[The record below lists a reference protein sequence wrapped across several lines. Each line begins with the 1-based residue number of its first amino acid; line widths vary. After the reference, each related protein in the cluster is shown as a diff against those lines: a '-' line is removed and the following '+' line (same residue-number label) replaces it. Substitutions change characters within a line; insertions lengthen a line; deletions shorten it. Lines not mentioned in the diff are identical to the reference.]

1 MAVDAVWFLRVAMSD
16 SSAFA
21 MTGVRDIT
29 ESTTVKMSTW
39 METTLGSG
47 REVWMMMIDIQGT
60 EGKVIR
66 GTKKLAAT
74 IPFAK

>member
-1 MAVDAVWFLRVAMSD
+1 MSH

-21 MTGVRDIT
+21 MTGVRDIS

-39 METTLGSG
+39 METILGSG

-60 EGKVIR
+60 ESKVIR
-66 GTKKLAAT
+66 GTQSAST
-74 IPFAK
+74 ISFAK

>member
-1 MAVDAVWFLRVAMSD
+1 VPDC
-16 SSAFA
+16 AFELA
-21 MTGVRDIT
+21 GVRDIS

-66 GTKKLAAT
+66 GAVCTRHFS
-74 IPFAK
+74 FAKSWCV